1 MDKDK
6 LEVKTTYDDNGLEN
20 IPVVPNPLDKI
31 IKIVGFKNDPAYI
44 YHVKLNT
51 VSQSDIQKMDELLNS
66 GVFKCQFI
74 ISDMNVEISGD

>member
-1 MDKDK
+1 MACIGEIYMNNSEK
-6 LEVKTTYDDNGLEN
+6 EN
-20 IPVVPNPLDKI
+20 DLVLSKI
-31 IKIVGFKNDPAYI
+31 VEIVGFKNDPAYI

-74 ISDMNVEISGD
+74 ISDMNVEISGNEE

>member
-1 MDKDK
+1 MACIGEIYMDNNEK
-6 LEVKTTYDDNGLEN
+6 EDNL
-20 IPVVPNPLDKI
+20 VLSKI
-31 IKIVGFKNDPAYI
+31 VELVGFKNDPAHI

-74 ISDMNVEISGD
+74 ISDMNVEIKGEN

>member
-1 MDKDK
+1 MACIGEIYMDNNEK
-6 LEVKTTYDDNGLEN
+6 EDNL
-20 IPVVPNPLDKI
+20 VLSKI
-31 IKIVGFKNDPAYI
+31 VELVGFKNDPAYI

-74 ISDMNVEISGD
+74 ISDMNVEIKGETEG

>member
-1 MDKDK
+1 MNNSEK
-6 LEVKTTYDDNGLEN
+6 EN
-20 IPVVPNPLDKI
+20 DLVLSKI
-31 IKIVGFKNDPAYI
+31 VEIVGFKNDPAYI

-74 ISDMNVEISGD
+74 ISDMNVEISGNEE